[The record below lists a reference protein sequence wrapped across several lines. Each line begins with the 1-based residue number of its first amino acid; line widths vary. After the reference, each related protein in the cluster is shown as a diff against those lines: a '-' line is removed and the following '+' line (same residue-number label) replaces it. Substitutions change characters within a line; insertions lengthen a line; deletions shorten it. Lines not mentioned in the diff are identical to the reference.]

1 MVLISGCTL
10 TGSGLFYLKRWK
22 VADEDARHKLLSDI
36 IKNPTIFILVLVF
49 MGYVDIRAL
58 PTSIERI
65 GAAGTENLESIKNE
79 IIYLRRDIREQID
92 DIKENQAVIN
102 KEITETKQ
110 RVLQLEKKTKHG
122 A

>member
-1 MVLISGCTL
+1 M
-10 TGSGLFYLKRWK
+10 
-22 VADEDARHKLLSDI
+22 ADEDPRHKLLSDI

-65 GAAGTENLESIKNE
+65 GAEGTENLESIKSE

-92 DIKENQAVIN
+92 ELKENQETIN
-102 KEITETKQ
+102 KEINETKQ
-110 RVLQLEKKTKHG
+110 RVLQLEKKNKPS

>member
-1 MVLISGCTL
+1 
-10 TGSGLFYLKRWK
+10 
-22 VADEDARHKLLSDI
+22 VAEEDQRHKLLSDI

-65 GAAGTENLESIKNE
+65 GAEGTENLESIKNE

-92 DIKENQAVIN
+92 DIKENQAAIS
-102 KEITETKQ
+102 KEISETKA
-110 RVLQLEKKTKHG
+110 RVLQLEKKTKQG